1 MSVDL
6 NQLLSGMGHWVMT
19 SGLRIFVVLMV
30 TLVLM
35 KAIRLLLDQ
44 AFLRLQRVHDGKA
57 AALSETLKPVVCQS
71 LRILLL
77 FTALVL
83 VLDSFGMSGTTLLE
97 TAFGKWLFTR
107 GLKILAVLA
116 ITFGVIK
123 AVALMLD
130 YAFSKVVKFQ
140 DGEMKKRAETLK
152 SVTRSAA
159 TVSLVTIGSIM
170 VLDALEIDVKPI
182 LATAGVLGV
191 AVGFGA
197 QQLVRDVING
207 FFILLDDQIR
217 VGDVVEI
224 AGKGGLVE
232 SVNLRMTVL
241 RDIAGNVHYV
251 RNGDIT
257 VVTNMTKD
265 WSRYVFEVGV
275 AYRENV
281 DEVVEILKQIGEEL
295 RLDPVIG
302 KDILEPLEILGLD
315 KFADSAV
322 IIKARIKTKP
332 ICQWAVGRA
341 FNRLMKIRFDELGIE
356 IPYPHMTLYMGQ
368 GKDGGAAAVHVK
380 LAKDDPS

>member
-1 MSVDL
+1 MGIDL
-6 NQLLSGMGHWVMT
+6 NQFLSEMGRWVAT
-19 SGLRIFVVLMV
+19 SGLRIFAVLVV
-30 TLVLM
+30 TLVLL
-35 KAIRLLLDQ
+35 KAARLFLDR
-44 AFLRLQRVHDGKA
+44 AFLRFERARKGKA
-57 AALSETLKPVVCQS
+57 AVQSETFKPILYNA
-71 LRILLL
+71 LRGLLV
-77 FTALVL
+77 FMALLL
-83 VLDSFGMSGTTLLE
+83 VLDSLGFSGTTLLE
-97 TAFGKWLFTR
+97 TAAGQWVLTR
-107 GLKILAVLA
+107 GLKILVVLTITYLVIRAVSLLLD
-116 ITFGVIK
+116 FGFSR
-123 AVALMLD
+123 LD
-130 YAFSKVVKFQ
+130 KRQ
-140 DGEMKKRAETLK
+140 DGEMKKRVDTLK
-152 SVTRSAA
+152 TVSRSAA
-159 TVSLVTIGSIM
+159 TVSLVVIGAIM

-232 SVNLRMTVL
+232 NVNLRMTVL
-241 RDIAGNVHYV
+241 RDLAGNVHYV

-275 AYRENV
+275 AYRENI
-281 DEVVEILKQIGEEL
+281 DEVVEVLKQIGEEL
-295 RLDPVIG
+295 RQDPVLG

-322 IIKARIKTKP
+322 VIKARIKTKP

-341 FNRLMKIRFDELGIE
+341 FNRRMKMRFDELGIE
-356 IPYPHMTLYMGQ
+356 IPFPHMTLYMGQ
-368 GKDGGAAAVHVK
+368 GKDGGAAPLNVNLPRTPPA
-380 LAKDDPS
+380 

>member
-1 MSVDL
+1 
-6 NQLLSGMGHWVMT
+6 
-19 SGLRIFVVLMV
+19 
-30 TLVLM
+30 
-35 KAIRLLLDQ
+35 
-44 AFLRLQRVHDGKA
+44 
-57 AALSETLKPVVCQS
+57 
-71 LRILLL
+71 
-77 FTALVL
+77 
-83 VLDSFGMSGTTLLE
+83 
-97 TAFGKWLFTR
+97 
-107 GLKILAVLA
+107 
-116 ITFGVIK
+116 
-123 AVALMLD
+123 
-130 YAFSKVVKFQ
+130 
-140 DGEMKKRAETLK
+140 MKKRVDTLK
-152 SVTRSAA
+152 TVSRSAA
-159 TVSLVTIGSIM
+159 TVSLVVIGAIM

-232 SVNLRMTVL
+232 NVNLRMTVL
-241 RDIAGNVHYV
+241 RDLAGNVHYV

-275 AYRENV
+275 AYRENI
-281 DEVVEILKQIGEEL
+281 DEVVEVLKQIGEEL
-295 RLDPVIG
+295 RQDPVLG

-322 IIKARIKTKP
+322 VIKARIKTKP

-341 FNRLMKIRFDELGIE
+341 FNRRMKMRFDELGIE
-356 IPYPHMTLYMGQ
+356 IPFPHMTLYMGQ
-368 GKDGGAAAVHVK
+368 GKDGGAAPLNVNLPRTPPA
-380 LAKDDPS
+380 

>member
-1 MSVDL
+1 MAIDV
-6 NQLLSGMGHWVMT
+6 NQVLSEMGRWVTT
-19 SGLRIFVVLMV
+19 SGLRIFVVLLVM
-30 TLVLM
+30 LVLM
-35 KAIRLLLDQ
+35 KAVRLFLDQ
-44 AFLRLQRVHDGKA
+44 AFARLQRTQNGHA
-57 AALSETLKPVVCQS
+57 AAHSETFKPIVYHS
-71 LRILLL
+71 LRTLLF
-77 FTALVL
+77 FTALLL
-83 VLDSFGMSGTTLLE
+83 VLDSLGISSTTLLE
-97 TAFGKWLFTR
+97 TAAGKWVFTR
-107 GLKILAVLA
+107 GLKILVVMA
-116 ITFGVIK
+116 ITYAVIK

-130 YAFSKVVKFQ
+130 YGFSRLEKRH
-140 DGEMKKRAETLK
+140 DGEMRKRAETLK
-152 SVTRSAA
+152 AVTRSAA
-159 TVSLVTIGSIM
+159 TVSLVTIGAIM

-207 FFILLDDQIR
+207 FFILMDDQIR

-232 SVNLRMTVL
+232 NVNLRMTVL
-241 RDIAGNVHYV
+241 RDFAGNVHYV

-281 DEVVEILKQIGEEL
+281 DEVVEVLKQIGEGM
-295 RLDPVIG
+295 RQDPVFG
-302 KDILEPLEILGLD
+302 GDILEPLEILGLD

-322 IIKARIKTKP
+322 IIKARIKTRP

-341 FNRLMKIRFDELGIE
+341 FNRLMKMRFDELGIE

-368 GKDGGAAAVHVK
+368 GKDGGAAPLIVK
-380 LAKDDPS
+380 GAKVDPS